1 MSKEVGS
8 IMGGR
13 LENLRQRALYIDLV
27 DGKLQTPT
35 HIRRSETVSLLRD
48 LRVCLVALKEI
59 PNSTKFSDEG
69 ISAVN
74 ASPRCTRL
82 SGNRH

>member
-74 ASPRCTRL
+74 ASPRCTTL